1 MTTRWHKKLVSYSFI
16 GKTFFSTNYK
26 KIRFFSFLAVLSI
39 VLISNVFITLWI
51 MTAIGFSSSGLPSLK
66 VGSKH
71 LHAQGDIFAMK
82 SLFASRIMDYNGL
95 IVQAFKNLSLVA
107 NSDRRHSSAMFL
119 NENEV
124 IVASKRFVIMNTNGD
139 TIFSTSP
146 EETAMTARKMRLS
159 GIGEITEFL
168 VFPHCWVHSSV
179 KIKEFHFHSD
189 FT

>member
-1 MTTRWHKKLVSYSFI
+1 
-16 GKTFFSTNYK
+16 
-26 KIRFFSFLAVLSI
+26 
-39 VLISNVFITLWI
+39 
-51 MTAIGFSSSGLPSLK
+51 
-66 VGSKH
+66 
-71 LHAQGDIFAMK
+71 MK

-146 EETAMTARKMRLS
+146 EETAMTAQKMRLS

-168 VFPHCWVHSSV
+168 VFRFFSLLGTQHV
-179 KIKEFHFHSD
+179 
-189 FT
+189 

>member
-1 MTTRWHKKLVSYSFI
+1 MIQFTKIIL
-16 GKTFFSTNYK
+16 FSL
-26 KIRFFSFLAVLSI
+26 LAVLSI

-159 GIGEITEFL
+159 GTTYCEKYGILLVLVYVGMNFL
-168 VFPHCWVHSSV
+168 LFFFF
-179 KIKEFHFHSD
+179 KFFFNFFF

>member
-16 GKTFFSTNYK
+16 GKKFFFHDTIHKNNTFFL
-26 KIRFFSFLAVLSI
+26 LAVLSI

-168 VFPHCWVHSSV
+168 VFRFFSLLGT
-179 KIKEFHFHSD
+179 KQYEN
-189 FT
+189 